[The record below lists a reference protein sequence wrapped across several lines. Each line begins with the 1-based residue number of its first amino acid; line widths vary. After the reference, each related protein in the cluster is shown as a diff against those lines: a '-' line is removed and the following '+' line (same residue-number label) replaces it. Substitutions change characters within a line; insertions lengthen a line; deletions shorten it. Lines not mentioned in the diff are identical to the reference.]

1 MNQLLSDARGAQ
13 RARVAILDWPSLD
26 AVDGVLDRLLAL
38 MGGLERFVR
47 PGQYVLI
54 KPNLVAGAPPESGG
68 TTHVELIEALVRR
81 VQRLGPGRLVVAEG
95 AAVADPA
102 RTFEL
107 LGYRAMADR
116 TGVELVDLDHA
127 EHDPRPLADPRYP
140 GTLEVARP
148 ILECDVLIS
157 VGCLKTHINAG
168 ITVALKNAFGT
179 ITQEARTRIHREYR
193 LEECLCD
200 LCRIRPPDLV
210 IIDGLVGADGVAG
223 GADFSRP
230 ANARLMLAGD
240 NAVATDAIGARV
252 MRQDVHI
259 RTMDWAAEYGMGPND
274 PAAIEVVGLGL
285 DEASRPYLSPAA
297 HLVGTMK
304 GLELVDLGSCTG
316 CRAILE
322 PALSRYRGMELARP
336 LRVVLGG
343 EGRTDAIEPSAEG
356 GALLVVGDCARGL
369 RHAGSFI
376 AGCPPKAE
384 EIHTFLRESGL
395 ACQRC
400 HPALRQVLAEIEG
413 TPLHA
418 DLRALCGGELV
429 HQGANNKARPADLGL
444 LVGNCMAH
452 YYHNSRKRADQVL
465 GGRADNVVLVPGC
478 PPTLDEVRAGLAQVQ
493 AVADRRATAAGS
505 A

>member
-1 MNQLLSDARGAQ
+1 MTQHDTHT
-13 RARVAILDWPSLD
+13 RARVAILDWPGLAD
-26 AVDGVLDRLLAL
+26 TDEVLGNLLAL
-38 MGGLERFVR
+38 LGGLERFVR
-47 PGQYVLI
+47 PGRYVLV

-81 VQRLGPGRLVVAEG
+81 IQRLHPGRLVVAEG
-95 AAVADPA
+95 AAVADPP

-116 TGVELVDLDHA
+116 CGIELIDLDHA
-127 EHDPRPLADPRYP
+127 EHDPCPLPDPKYP
-140 GTLEVARP
+140 GVLMVARP

-179 ITQEARTRIHREYR
+179 ISQADRTRIHREYR
-193 LEECLCD
+193 LEECFCD
-200 LCRIRPPDLV
+200 LCRIRKPDLV
-210 IIDGLVGADGVAG
+210 LIDGLVGADGVAG

-230 ANARLMLAGD
+230 ANARLMLASD
-240 NAVATDAIGARV
+240 NPVAMDAIGARV
-252 MRQDVHI
+252 MRQDTRI
-259 RTMDWAAEYGMGPND
+259 RSIDWAAEYGMGPND
-274 PAAIEVVGLGL
+274 PAEIEVVGLTV
-285 DEASRPYLSPAA
+285 EQASRPYLSPAA
-297 HLVGTMK
+297 HLAGTMK
-304 GLELVDLGSCTG
+304 NLDLVDLGSCTG
-316 CRAILE
+316 CRTILE

-343 EGRTDAIEPSAEG
+343 EGRTDEVAPSADG

-369 RHAGSFI
+369 RHDGTFI
-376 AGCPPKAE
+376 PGCPPQAE
-384 EIHTFLRESGL
+384 EIHTFLRSSGL

-429 HQGANNKARPADLGL
+429 HQGANNQARPADLGL
-444 LVGNCMAH
+444 LVGDCMAH

-465 GGRADNVVLVPGC
+465 GGRSDNVVLVPGC
-478 PPTLDEVRAGLAQVQ
+478 PPTLEAVREGLAQVR
-493 AVADRRATAAGS
+493 AVAERRAAG
-505 A
+505 AGVP